1 MTTLGDEKYVSL
13 TTFKKD
19 GTPVPLPVWVGGAE
33 NGDLHV
39 ITEEGAWKV
48 KRIRNN
54 PSVRVQP
61 CDMRGN
67 LTDGTEECTG
77 TARLITHDEPAFLSL
92 TDGLR
97 RKYGLSYSFFSILAK
112 IRGRHQVGIAITLDE
127 APSQAE

>member
-1 MTTLGDEKYVSL
+1 MTNLGEQKYISL

-19 GTPVPLPVWVGGAE
+19 GTPVPLPVWAGGAE
-33 NGDLHV
+33 NGDLHI
-39 ITEEGAWKV
+39 ITEEGTWKV

-67 LTDGTEECTG
+67 LTEGSKEYAG
-77 TARLITHDEPAFLSL
+77 TARLILNDDPAFLSL

-97 RKYGLSYSFFSILAK
+97 RKYGLSYSFFSMMAK

-127 APSQAE
+127 VPTQAE